1 MRVGVTVSEFVKK
14 TALGYKAVTGGYGDP
29 ELTHVILTRAEYDRI
44 RNETAAANQRAFSA
58 EISRK
63 LEVEAAQRQAA
74 EKIARIQKQDA
85 ESIEQEREAYRQAQ
99 DECDYQTRLNENLL
113 RIAKER
119 ANADRKLRPKREHT
133 GYVVISSIER
143 DHSYKDNYGKTKTVR
158 IWETV
163 LQSPY
168 RIDFTVEQARH
179 ETMELFSGDQ
189 WMIQEIGINGVY
201 SKGYSDM
208 LREPETEGWMDC
220 NAVLE
225 QRLRANYRAGY
236 WELIMLH
243 TKPLGVVPA
252 NWLP

>member
-1 MRVGVTVSEFVKK
+1 MSEFVKK
-14 TALGYKAVTGGYGDP
+14 TTLGYKAVTGGYSDP
-29 ELTHVILTRAEYDRI
+29 ELTHVILTKSEYDGMRK
-44 RNETAAANQRAFSA
+44 ETAAANQRASNA

-63 LEVEAAQRQAA
+63 LGMEAAQRQAA
-74 EKIARIQKQDA
+74 EEIARIQKQDA
-85 ESIEQEREAYRQAQ
+85 KLIELEREAYNKAQ
-99 DECDYQTRLNENLL
+99 DECDYQTRLNKNLL

-133 GYVVISSIER
+133 GYVVISSTER
-143 DHSYKDNYGKTKTVR
+143 DHSYKDDYGKIKIVR
-158 IWETV
+158 VWETV

-168 RIDFTVEQARH
+168 RIDFTVEQARQ
-179 ETMELFSGDQ
+179 ETMELFSGDH
-189 WMIQEIGINGVY
+189 WLIGEIGINGVY
-201 SKGYSDM
+201 SKGYAEM
-208 LREPETEGWMDC
+208 LREPKAEGWMRC

-225 QRLRANYRAGY
+225 QKLRANYRAGY

>member
-1 MRVGVTVSEFVKK
+1 MSEFVKK
-14 TALGYKAVTGGYGDP
+14 TALGYKAVTGGYSDP
-29 ELTHVILTRAEYDRI
+29 ELTHVILTKAEYDGI
-44 RNETAAANQRAFSA
+44 RNEIAVANKRASSA

-63 LEVEAAQRQAA
+63 LGVEAAQQQAA
-74 EKIARIQKQDA
+74 EEIARIQKQDA
-85 ESIEQEREAYRQAQ
+85 KSIEQEREKYRQAQ
-99 DECDYQTRLNENLL
+99 DECDYQARLNKNLL

-133 GYVVISSIER
+133 GYVVISSTER
-143 DHSYKDNYGKTKTVR
+143 DLSYKDGYGKTKTVR

-168 RIDFTVEQARH
+168 RIDFTVEQARY

-201 SKGYSDM
+201 PKGYADM
-208 LREPETEGWMDC
+208 LREPKTEGWMNC
-220 NAVLE
+220 NAVLG
-225 QRLRANYRAGY
+225 QKLRANYRAGY